1 MGHSGP
7 SRHARI
13 QRSQLGESLGGDA
26 MHYNLEIA
34 VATYPGVVAAAA
46 NQPLKPSEAVSD
58 QVD

>member
-46 NQPLKPSEAVSD
+46 NQPL
-58 QVD
+58 